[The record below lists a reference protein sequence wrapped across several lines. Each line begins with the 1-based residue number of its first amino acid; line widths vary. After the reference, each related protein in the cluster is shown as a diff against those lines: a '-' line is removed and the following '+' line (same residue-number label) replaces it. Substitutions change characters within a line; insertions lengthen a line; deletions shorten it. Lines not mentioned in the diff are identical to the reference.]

1 MRASHILS
9 TLFRTRNLAS
19 RPSQPILNAP
29 LMVRWIV
36 GVTILVHLLR
46 LIMPADIEEMLF
58 NSLAF
63 VPDEYAGPYAG
74 GNLLA
79 ELLPPVGHLLLHAD
93 LTHLIMNMA
102 FLLAFGSAVARRM
115 GPVLFLIFYLICGV
129 FAAFFWMWVSGAH
142 QAVLIGAS
150 GAISGTVGAVCRVSL
165 WPPRR
170 LGRSIPLWNR
180 RMTINFVLIWLV
192 LNVAFGLFPIFIGQG
207 YGGIAWEA
215 HLGGF
220 IAGFALIGFFDGRG
234 KIELFAP
241 GPGLL

>member
-1 MRASHILS
+1 M
-9 TLFRTRNLAS
+9 
-19 RPSQPILNAP
+19 LNAP
-29 LMVRWIV
+29 LMIRWIV
-36 GVTILVHLLR
+36 GVTVLVHILR
-46 LIMPADIEEMLF
+46 LIMPAGMEEELF
-58 NSLAF
+58 NALAF
-63 VPDEYAGPYAG
+63 VPDRYAGPHAG
-74 GNLLA
+74 GSLA
-79 ELLPPVGHLLLHAD
+79 LQILPPLGHLLLHAD
-93 LTHLIMNMA
+93 LMHLIMNMA

-115 GPVLFLIFYLICGV
+115 GPLLFLILYILCGV
-129 FAAFFWMWVSGAH
+129 FAAFFWMWVYGAH

-150 GAISGTVGAVCRVSL
+150 GAISGMVGAVCRISL

-192 LNVAFGLFPIFIGQG
+192 LNLVFGFFPIFVGEG

-220 IAGFALIGFFDGRG
+220 IAGFALIGLFDGRG
-234 KIELFAP
+234 RIELFAP

>member
-1 MRASHILS
+1 M
-9 TLFRTRNLAS
+9 
-19 RPSQPILNAP
+19 LNAP
-29 LMVRWIV
+29 LMIRWVV
-36 GVTILVHLLR
+36 GVTVLVHILR
-46 LIMPADIEEMLF
+46 LIMPAGMEEELF
-58 NSLAF
+58 NALAF
-63 VPDEYAGPYAG
+63 VPDRYTGPRAG
-74 GNLLA
+74 GSLVLQV
-79 ELLPPVGHLLLHAD
+79 LPPLGHLLLHAD
-93 LTHLIMNMA
+93 LMHLIMNMA

-115 GPVLFLIFYLICGV
+115 GPLLFLILYILCGV
-129 FAAFFWMWVSGAH
+129 FAAFFWMWVYGAH

-150 GAISGTVGAVCRVSL
+150 GAISGMVGAVCRISL

-192 LNVAFGLFPIFIGQG
+192 LNLVFGFFPIFVGEG

-220 IAGFALIGFFDGRG
+220 IAGFALIGLFDGRG
-234 KIELFAP
+234 RIELFAP

>member
-1 MRASHILS
+1 
-9 TLFRTRNLAS
+9 
-19 RPSQPILNAP
+19 
-29 LMVRWIV
+29 MVRWIV
-36 GVTILVHLLR
+36 GVTVLVHLLR

-63 VPDEYAGPYAG
+63 VPDRYAGPYAG
-74 GNLLA
+74 GSLLSQ
-79 ELLPPVGHLLLHAD
+79 LLPPIGHLFLHAD
-93 LTHLIMNMA
+93 LMHLIMNMA

-115 GPVLFLIFYLICGV
+115 GPILFLIFYLICGV
-129 FAAFFWMWVSGAH
+129 FAAFFWMWVYGGH

-150 GAISGTVGAVCRVSL
+150 GAISGAVGAVCRISL

-170 LGRSIPLWNR
+170 LGQSIPLWNR

-220 IAGFALIGFFDGRG
+220 IAGFGLVGFFDGRG